1 MHPML
6 DGYVSMTAYI
16 LCLGYSIR
24 MPEWNIMV
32 TVKVE
37 TWLNELQSSPK
48 GYLTE
53 EKWLL

>member
-53 EKWLL
+53 EK